1 MQEQVSTNKPARP
14 FTCPLIPGRRH
25 NIHIIFASYTT
36 DFDQTEI
43 KEVFRRVLVTNEI
56 KQATITFIEMVR
68 AYCICK
74 EKCEKFYKQTEVIAE
89 KIYITNPEP
98 SGFIFGGLV
107 ESIGNDLETFPDEQM
122 STIEQNINTFFISM
136 LTHDEKEKLTTQ
148 NENFTKT
155 FWKHQSQGL
164 NPGKKCQNSL
174 IYKVYTLVYTVKSI
188 R

>member
-1 MQEQVSTNKPARP
+1 M
-14 FTCPLIPGRRH
+14 IPGRRH

-43 KEVFRRVLVTNEI
+43 KEVFEQIMMKNKI

-89 KIYITNPEP
+89 KLYITNPEP

-107 ESIGNDLETFPDEQM
+107 ESIGNDLETFPDEQK
-122 STIEQNINTFFISM
+122 SKIERNINTFFISM
-136 LTHDEKEKLTTQ
+136 LTPDEKEKLKKQ
-148 NENFTKT
+148 NENFIKT
-155 FWKHQSQGL
+155 FWKYQSQGM
-164 NPGKKCQNSL
+164 NPGKKRQNILRVRS
-174 IYKVYTLVYTVKSI
+174 IDYIVISI